1 MSRHA
6 LLLSDVYFPR
16 VNGVSTSLQTFC
28 ADLREAG
35 VATTLIA
42 PEYDASPDAAR
53 VEAGEGQRVIR
64 IRSRA
69 VPLDPEDRLMNRRAL
84 NEALAGAPDRPYEV
98 VHIQTPFLA
107 HYAGLAAARRW
118 KVPVLATC
126 HTNFEDY
133 LHHYLP
139 LLPHAAG
146 RFLARRL
153 MRSQLDALDAVV
165 APTVPVQDKLRDY
178 GVTAPI
184 HVIPTGLPPQAFEPG
199 DGRAFRRAY
208 HIDQDRPL
216 LLILGRVAF
225 EKNLSFLLRMFA
237 QVNRRMP
244 SALLLVAGEGPAR
257 HSLEREARQRGLADV
272 VRFIGNLERG
282 GALAN
287 CYAAADAFVFAS
299 RTETQGLT
307 LLEAMAQG
315 RPVVS
320 TACLGTRSVLAE
332 GCGAE
337 VVPEDEAQF
346 AAATLRV
353 LTDATLARQLSV
365 QGVRWARRWASRG
378 MAWRMAELYAELAT
392 AGRAAARVATATA

>member
-1 MSRHA
+1 MTRHA

-28 ADLREAG
+28 VDLRDAG

-42 PEYDASPDAAR
+42 PEYRASLDAAR
-53 VEAGEGQRVIR
+53 VEEGEGPRVIR

-84 NEALAGAPDRPYEV
+84 HDAVAGAPDRPYEV

-118 KVPVLATC
+118 NVPVLATC

-146 RFLARRL
+146 RFLARKL
-153 MRSQLDALDAVV
+153 MRSQLDALDAVI
-165 APTVPVQDKLRDY
+165 APTVPVLDKLRDY

-208 HIDQDRPL
+208 DIDQDRPV

-225 EKNLSFLLRMFA
+225 EKNLSFLLRMFEHVHR
-237 QVNRRMP
+237 QMP
-244 SALLLVAGEGPAR
+244 TALLLFAGEGPAR
-257 HSLEREARQRGLADV
+257 ASLERDVRQRGLTGA

-282 GALAN
+282 AALAN

-320 TACLGTRSVLAE
+320 TACLGTRAVLAE

-346 AAATLRV
+346 AAAVLRV
-353 LTDATLARQLSV
+353 LTDAALARRLSAL
-365 QGVRWARRWASRG
+365 GVTWARRWASRG
-378 MAWRMAELYAELAT
+378 MAWRMAELYAELA
-392 AGRAAARVATATA
+392 AARRGVSRVATAAA